1 MMNITVP
8 WHAWYGD
15 EELELTF
22 PDGWR
27 GRAYWPADGA
37 EMSDDAI
44 ANAFDQPIGSPT
56 IEELARAKCAR
67 GRCTVAIAVDDISR
81 PTPAARL
88 MPVLMRRLEAGGID
102 LDDVTVVLGVGMH
115 RLMTKEEMLKKL
127 GPVACDRLD
136 VHNSFPYDNLADL
149 GVSDRGTP
157 IKVSRHFADAD
168 LKIGVGSITPH
179 GGPGFGGGAK
189 VVIPGVSSFETV
201 ASMHKPG
208 RLKTGLLN
216 VDDNELRADVE
227 DMAAKIGLDAIVNV
241 VVTARRA
248 IAGVFVGDFVKAHR
262 AGVVQARRVYAT
274 PIPSE
279 PVDVVICNAY
289 PKDTDFLQA
298 GLSLNPLQSASL
310 VGRQLVKA
318 TGTVVILTA
327 SPEGR
332 GYHALYSPGMTYSR
346 RNGSWR
352 EHPPE
357 HQGNPILYVSPHI
370 TPQDARSTLTFRRW
384 EDASRYLDERYKDP
398 TFAVFP
404 CGALQVAEE
413 SVRD

>member
-1 MMNITVP
+1 MKITIP

-15 EELELTF
+15 EYLELAF

-27 GRAYWPADGA
+27 GQAYWPVDGPD
-37 EMSDDAI
+37 MGDDEII
-44 ANAFDQPIGSPT
+44 AAFDHPIGSPT
-56 IEELARAKCAR
+56 IEELARKKSR
-67 GRCTVAIAVDDISR
+67 NGRCTVAIAVDDISR

-88 MPVLMRRLEAGGID
+88 MPVLMQRLETGGVN

-115 RLMTKEEMLKKL
+115 RLMSKEEMLKKL
-127 GPVACDRLD
+127 GQAACDRLD

-149 GVSDRGTP
+149 GLSDRGTP
-157 IKVSRHFADAD
+157 IKVSRHFAGAD

-201 ASMHKPG
+201 SSMHEPG

-227 DMAAKIGLDAIVNV
+227 DMAAKIGLDAIANV
-241 VVTARRA
+241 VVTSRRG

-262 AGVVQARRVYAT
+262 AGVAQARRIYAT
-274 PIPSE
+274 PIPPE
-279 PVDVVICNAY
+279 PVDIVICNAY

-298 GLSLNPLQSASL
+298 GLGLNPLNSASL
-310 VGRQLVKA
+310 VGRQLVKED
-318 TGTVVILTA
+318 GTVVILTA

-332 GYHALYSPGMTYSR
+332 GYHSLYSPGMIYGRS
-346 RNGSWR
+346 NGHWR
-352 EHPPE
+352 ENPPTY
-357 HQGNPILYVSPHI
+357 QGRPLLYVSPHI
-370 TPQDARSTLTFRRW
+370 TPQDARSTLTFGDW
-384 EDASRYLDERYKDP
+384 EGARRYLDERYRDP

-413 SVRD
+413 SVRG